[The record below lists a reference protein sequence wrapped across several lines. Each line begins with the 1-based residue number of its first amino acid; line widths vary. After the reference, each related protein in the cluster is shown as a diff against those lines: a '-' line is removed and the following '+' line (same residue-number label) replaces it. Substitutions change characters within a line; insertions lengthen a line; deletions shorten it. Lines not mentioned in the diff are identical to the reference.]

1 MTTMMT
7 FPRAAATAAEPRA
20 RFRDLLAAEWIKL
33 WSLRSTSWVFALSAL
48 AIIALNANA
57 AIADY
62 ANWPGYSARTR
73 ALFEPGGAMQDAFTR
88 NACLVLMLAAA
99 SIGAIMIVSE
109 YSTGLIRTT
118 FAAVPARRSV
128 VAAKMAIATGV
139 FLVFGAIVSVIS
151 FGVTQAILSGRHIG
165 LSIGDP
171 GVLRVLAASALF
183 APVCALIGIGI
194 GALIRHTATTMVAIT
209 VVLLLVPFFVSDHRR
224 WTADIDHAMPYSA
237 WQRLVEL
244 HAFGPAWHGATITGS
259 WTVFAVWPLVAA
271 IIAMAVVQRRDL

>member
-1 MTTMMT
+1 MITLTTS
-7 FPRAAATAAEPRA
+7 PRPAATAAEPRA
-20 RFRDLLAAEWIKL
+20 RFRELLAAEWIKL

-48 AIIALNANA
+48 AIIGLNANA

-62 ANWPGYSARTR
+62 TNWPGYSARTR

-118 FAAVPARRSV
+118 FMAVPARRSV
-128 VAAKMAIATGV
+128 VAAKMAIATAV
-139 FLVFGAIVSVIS
+139 FLVFGTIVSVTS

-209 VVLLLVPFFVSDHRR
+209 AILLLVPFFVSDNHR

-244 HAFGPAWHGATITGS
+244 HMFGPALHAATVTGS
-259 WTVFAVWPLVAA
+259 WIVLVIWPAAAA
-271 IIAMAVVQRRDL
+271 ITAMVVVQHRDL